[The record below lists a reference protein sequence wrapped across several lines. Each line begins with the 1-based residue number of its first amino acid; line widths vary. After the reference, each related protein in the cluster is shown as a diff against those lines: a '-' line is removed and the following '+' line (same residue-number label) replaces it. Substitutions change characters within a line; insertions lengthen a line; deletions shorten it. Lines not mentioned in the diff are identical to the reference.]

1 MAPGKLTPWSDARA
15 ILLVLFVVLGGCA
28 GDSSPQLIVHNAQMI
43 TMDSNTQGSTA
54 FAVKDGL
61 IQQVGDDASMLALA
75 GPRSQI
81 LDLQGQTLVPGF
93 NDAHCHSLGLP
104 PGSVELGDVSDLIE
118 LQARLQ
124 QAAAITAPGGWVIGH
139 GYDDTSFG
147 GHLNRHQLDRLVDDH
162 PVLLL
167 HGSLHLFLV
176 NSLALENA
184 GIDGDTADPQGGF
197 YRRDSQGQLTGLIGE
212 RVALAPLF
220 NERQPSPYVGD
231 LSSGLAG
238 LNGFMQ
244 LALANGIT
252 SYSDAMVPTSLAL
265 MYWWSDPS
273 ELGVRAN
280 LMFDLDSLPS
290 ASFIKTFD
298 DIVSQLGWQP
308 FSNPWLRGS
317 TVKLFHGMSLSGRTA
332 RMHQAYAD
340 RPEYFGE
347 PPQRSQQQLTEIIAT
362 IHQSGFQAAVHA
374 NGDYEID
381 MVLNAYEQ
389 LGIAQSRAARHRIE
403 HGSVVN
409 ADILQRMARLGVV
422 LAPHSYI
429 YEKGP
434 MMEAYGELRWPWMFA
449 NASTFKYGVVN
460 AANSDYPVSALSPL
474 RRIQSLVTRQS
485 RAGKVYG
492 PEQRLTVEQ
501 ALWAYTMGGAHASF
515 EEDRK
520 GSISPGKYADFVI
533 LSNDPRRVPADQIHA
548 IAVRAT
554 YSAGIL
560 RYSAQGSG

>member
-1 MAPGKLTPWSDARA
+1 LREHWRTGLLL
-15 ILLVLFVVLGGCA
+15 ILATTLWACA
-28 GDSSPQLIVHNAQMI
+28 EDPSPQLIVYNGQLL

-61 IQQVGDDASMLALA
+61 IQHVGDDSAMLALA
-75 GPRSQI
+75 GPGSEL

-104 PGSVELGDVSDLIE
+104 PGSVELGDVTDLVE
-118 LQARLQ
+118 LKIRLQ
-124 QAAAITAPGGWVIGH
+124 QAAVAAVPGAWVIGH

-147 GHLNRHQLDRLVDDH
+147 GHLSRHDLDHLVDDH

-176 NSLALENA
+176 NSMALENA
-184 GIDGDTADPQGGF
+184 GIDGDTADPHGGF
-197 YRRDSQGQLTGLIGE
+197 YRRDEQGRLTGLIGE

-231 LSSGLAG
+231 LSSALAG
-238 LNGFMQ
+238 LDSFMQ

-280 LMFDLDSLPS
+280 LMFDVDSLAS
-290 ASFIKTFD
+290 ASILKTLD
-298 DIVSQLGWQP
+298 DVFSYLGWRP
-308 FSNPWLRGS
+308 FSNPWLRGR

-332 RMHQAYAD
+332 RMHQAYAG
-340 RPEYFGE
+340 RPDYFGE
-347 PPQRSQQQLTEIIAT
+347 PPQRSQQQLNAIVAK
-362 IHQSGFQAAVHA
+362 IHESGFQAAVHA

-381 MVLNAYEQ
+381 MVLDAYEQ
-389 LGIAQSRAARHRIE
+389 FGLEQGRAARHRIE
-403 HGSVVN
+403 HGSVVD
-409 ADILQRMARLGVV
+409 ASILQRMAELGVV

-434 MMEAYGELRWPWMFA
+434 MMSAYGERRWPWMFA
-449 NASTFKYGVVN
+449 NASTFEYGIVN

-474 RRIQSLVTRQS
+474 LRIQSLVTRQS

-501 ALWAYTMGGAHASF
+501 ALWAYTRGGAYASF
-515 EEDRK
+515 EEDSK
-520 GSISPGKYADFVI
+520 GSISPGMYADFVI
-533 LSNDPRRVPADQIHA
+533 LSNDPASVAADQIHT
-548 IAVRAT
+548 IEVRAT
-554 YSAGIL
+554 YSAGAL

>member
-1 MAPGKLTPWSDARA
+1 MTYTFSVKIVWA
-15 ILLVLFVVLGGCA
+15 LLATLLWGCA
-28 GDSSPQLIVHNAQMI
+28 EDPSPQLIVYNGQLL
-43 TMDSNTQGSTA
+43 TMDSNTLGSTA
-54 FAVKDGL
+54 FVVKDGL
-61 IQQVGDDASMLALA
+61 IEQVGDDTAMLALA
-75 GPRSQI
+75 GPGSQL
-81 LDLQGQTLVPGF
+81 LDLQGQTLIPGF

-104 PGSVELGDVSDLIE
+104 PGSVELGDVSDLVE
-118 LQARLQ
+118 LEARLQ
-124 QAAAITAPGGWVIGH
+124 QAAAIAAPGAWVIGH
-139 GYDDTSFG
+139 GYDDTNFG
-147 GHLNRHQLDRLVDDH
+147 GHLSRHELDRLVDDH

-184 GIDGDTADPQGGF
+184 SIDGDTADPEGGF
-197 YRRDSQGQLTGLIGE
+197 YRRDQQGQLTGLIGE

-238 LNGFMQ
+238 LDSFMQ

-273 ELGVRAN
+273 ERGVRAN
-280 LMFDLDSLPS
+280 LMFDIDSLAS
-290 ASFIKTFD
+290 ARLLKTLD
-298 DIVSQLGWQP
+298 DAVSHLGWRP
-308 FSNPWLRGS
+308 FSNPWLRGR

-340 RPEYFGE
+340 RPDYFGE
-347 PPQRSQQQLTEIIAT
+347 PPQRSQQQLNAIVAKINK
-362 IHQSGFQAAVHA
+362 SGFQAAVHA

-381 MVLNAYEQ
+381 MVLDAYEQ
-389 LGIAQSRAARHRIE
+389 LGVAQSRAARHRIE

-409 ADILQRMARLGVV
+409 ADILQRMAELGVV

-434 MMEAYGELRWPWMFA
+434 MMDAYGEQRWPWMFA
-449 NASTFKYGVVN
+449 NASTFEYGVVN

-474 RRIQSLVTRQS
+474 RRIQSLVMRQS

-501 ALWAYTMGGAHASF
+501 ALWAYTMGGAYASF

-520 GSISPGKYADFVI
+520 GSITPGKYADFVI
-533 LSNDPRRVPADQIHA
+533 LSKDPGRVLADQIHA
-548 IAVRAT
+548 IEVRAT
-554 YSAGIL
+554 YSAGVL
-560 RYSAQGSG
+560 RYSARGSG